1 MLYETVK
8 SPMRKRNQQC
18 VLDQLKQLLVEGQ
31 PVWPV
36 I

>member
-1 MLYETVK
+1 MLYQAVK
-8 SPMRKRNQQC
+8 RPMRKPNQQC

-31 PVWPV
+31 PVWPA